1 MSYNFIILLSI
12 LNVNKI
18 QHIYLC
24 DYVVFAV
31 IFMWFLFAFSKNMV
45 FRVDNIFPLW
55 HTENT
60 VIQ

>member
-31 IFMWFLFAFSKNMV
+31 IFMWFLFVFSKNMV
-45 FRVDNIFPLW
+45 FRVDNIFSLW

-60 VIQ
+60 VI